1 MTTVTGPSRLL
12 VAAKVEFGDECSAD
26 DIERIADAAERRFVA
41 RFPGVEHVFLDPT
54 ARRTAAG

>member
-26 DIERIADAAERRFVA
+26 DIERTVRQAGF
-41 RFPGVEHVFLDPT
+41 T
-54 ARRTAAG
+54 ARLRNMRYELLPARASR